1 MPKRDIQMKFR
12 VTEKENKHIREK
24 MQETGIKSIGA
35 YLRKMAMDGYC
46 IRLDISDVKEALR
59 LLHINSNNIN
69 QYAKKANETG
79 RIYEED
85 IKDIKRSQE
94 KLWSAMRDIL
104 ERLST
109 IQ

>member
-1 MPKRDIQMKFR
+1 MKFR

-46 IRLDISDVKEALR
+46 IRLDLSDVKEALR
-59 LLHINSNNIN
+59 LLRINSNNIN
-69 QYAKKANETG
+69 QYAKKVNETG

-85 IKDIKRSQE
+85 IKDIKHSQE
-94 KLWSAMRDIL
+94 KLWSVMRDIL